1 MTGLGLFQL
10 ESIVKDKNEVQEA
23 MILEGI
29 VSTDTHKAIV
39 GDMAPLIS
47 RVRTFLAE
55 RRDRVDIRRASADG
69 HTLEEQFG
77 FTARKAGRPQVI
89 LASDTAVELGH
100 PSTASQAVVLLTFQ
114 PDLVEEGRITV
125 AGPDFDSMDGDG
137 PHPFGQVVMLAVDD
151 ARVPDPFEI
160 DNTQYL
166 MHRLPGYMV
175 RSVPGRLW
183 ARVGRAARRSGM
195 TLGTLGSA
203 LISAY
208 VEEFEGVLKA
218 EVLFITS
225 SREDVE
231 ALSVVSTEA
240 QILAGRHKKLVLGID
255 GDVECAELAC
265 ETCEEK
271 PVCDDLRDIVI
282 KRRKT
287 LQ

>member
-1 MTGLGLFQL
+1 VTIT
-10 ESIVKDKNEVQEA
+10 EEIVN
-23 MILEGI
+23 
-29 VSTDTHKAIV
+29 TDTHKGIL

-47 RVRTFLAE
+47 RVRAFLAE
-55 RRDRVDIRRASADG
+55 RQDRIDIRRASADG
-69 HTLEEQFG
+69 RALKEQFG
-77 FTARKAGRPQVI
+77 FTGRKAGSPQVI

-100 PSTASQAVVLLTFQ
+100 PSTASQALVLLTFQ
-114 PDLVEEGRITV
+114 PDLVEAGRITV
-125 AGPDFDSMDGDG
+125 AGPDFDRMDAGG
-137 PHPFGQVVMLAVDD
+137 PHPFGQIVMLAIDD

-183 ARVGRAARRSGM
+183 ARVGRAARRAGM
-195 TLGTLGSA
+195 TLDTLGSA

-208 VEEFEGVLKA
+208 REEFEGVLAA

-231 ALSVVSTEA
+231 ALNIVSTEA

-287 LQ
+287 RQ